1 MVRGIPGAVSKG
13 KEGTGPM
20 SLMNWPAAWPL
31 LMAPPPAEGSTAPSW
46 VTFLPMVV
54 LLALMYFVLLRPQM
68 KRQKEHEKL
77 IAAVKTG
84 DRVVAAGG
92 IYGTVTNLKDQV
104 LVLKVADG
112 VKIEVQRSTITS
124 VEKNEDKP
132 AS

>member
-1 MVRGIPGAVSKG
+1 
-13 KEGTGPM
+13 M
-20 SLMNWPAAWPL
+20 SLMNWPASWPL
-31 LMAPPPAEGSTAPSW
+31 MMAPPTAEGSTAPTW

-54 LLALMYFVLLRPQM
+54 ILVLMYFVLLRPQM

-124 VEKNEDKP
+124 VEKNDDKP
-132 AS
+132 SS